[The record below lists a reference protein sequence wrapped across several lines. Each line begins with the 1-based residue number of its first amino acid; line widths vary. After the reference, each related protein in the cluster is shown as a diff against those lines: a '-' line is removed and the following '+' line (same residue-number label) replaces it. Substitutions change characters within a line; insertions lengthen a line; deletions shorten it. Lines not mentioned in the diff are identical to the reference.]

1 MGQIEAKVYQE
12 LLEKHL
18 GTERTTEKDTYRL
31 QRLELTGI
39 CNILWN

>member
-18 GTERTTEKDTYRL
+18 GTERTTERYIQT
-31 QRLELTGI
+31 TTA
-39 CNILWN
+39 